1 MWDCRSE
8 SSGCMEPVTLAIG
21 LSELT
26 GDAHKTLRAQTC
38 TSIVVHLAFHKEG
51 FT

>member
-21 LSELT
+21 LSEFT
-26 GDAHKTLRAQTC
+26 RAVRETLRAQTR
-38 TSIVVHLAFHKEG
+38 TSIVVYNKEV